1 MTSGVKTSSVVPGAV
16 VPDGGW
22 GWVVVFASFMIHF
35 IMDGSV
41 NLFIFIEVL
50 FSIIELPIPWVISF

>member
-1 MTSGVKTSSVVPGAV
+1 
-16 VPDGGW
+16 
-22 GWVVVFASFMIHF
+22 MIHF